1 MANCHGWAG
10 ISPFV
15 PVKQGH
21 PGFYSKAVHVEE
33 ATPELYVQGAG
44 PAKSNSLLPFP
55 ALIPANAPTIVGA
68 MSLENVFDD
77 DLESQDFIYE
87 QPITAYW
94 KDKPRLDGLERTP
107 AMNDGT

>member
-33 ATPELYVQGAG
+33 ATPESYVQGAG

-68 MSLENVFDD
+68 MSSENVFDD
-77 DLESQDFIYE
+77 GLETQGFIYE
-87 QPITAYW
+87 QPSTAYW
-94 KDKPRLDGLERTP
+94 KDKPRLDGLGTS
-107 AMNDGT
+107 AMTYGT